1 METIQVYTNKV
12 TTEPEDSNQLLVTIN
27 NVSVDDIVPQFT
39 ANDLLKAID
48 SHYGTS
54 VIAQWLADGCDEE

>member
-1 METIQVYTNKV
+1 M
-12 TTEPEDSNQLLVTIN
+12 TTEPEDRDQLLVTIN

-48 SHYGTS
+48 SHYGAS
-54 VIAQWLADGCDEE
+54 VIAEWLADGCDEE

>member
-1 METIQVYTNKV
+1 M
-12 TTEPEDSNQLLVTIN
+12 TTEPEDRDQLLVTIN

-54 VIAQWLADGCDEE
+54 VIAEWLADGCDEE